1 MRGGAT
7 RRFVLAWRNGL
18 RGFFAAPLVAAVSVG
33 TMAAGLLVLGAYL
46 LIVGNMRGV
55 LDEFGRELRL
65 VAFAPEADPPS
76 AEAAAALARELVELS
91 GVSGVRFVSPGE
103 GLERLRAQLGGDA
116 SILDGLKHNPLPGSY
131 ELELDASM
139 RSPAALKALAEHV
152 RTFAGIAEVHYGEDW
167 VTSYARVVHL
177 AEWVG
182 IGLGIFLAIVLG
194 AIVAGTVRLTVHARA
209 DEIQI
214 QRLVGASGFFVR
226 LPFCLEG
233 GLQGGTAAAV
243 ALLLLYALWSFGLP
257 VVGEPLEFLSGSAAP
272 EFFSPVQA
280 LVLLLF
286 GVGLGCGGAV
296 VSLLRL
302 EERP

>member
-7 RRFVLAWRNGL
+7 RRLVLAGRNGL

-46 LIVGNMRGV
+46 LMVGNMRGV
-55 LDEFGRELRL
+55 LEEFGRDLRL
-65 VAFAPEADPPS
+65 VAFAPEGDAPS
-76 AEAAAALARELVELS
+76 PEAAAELARELVALA

-103 GLERLRAQLGGDA
+103 GLKRLRAQLGGDA
-116 SILDGLKHNPLPGSY
+116 AILDGLERNPLPASY

-139 RSPAALKALAEHV
+139 RSPAALEALAARV
-152 RTFAGIAEVHYGEDW
+152 RTSAGIAEVHYGEDW
-167 VTSYARVVHL
+167 VTSYAQVVRV
-177 AEWVG
+177 AEWLG
-182 IGLGIFLAIVLG
+182 LGLGIFLAIVLG

-214 QRLVGASGFFVR
+214 QRLVGAGGLFVR
-226 LPFCLEG
+226 LPFYLEA
-233 GLQGGTAAAV
+233 GLQGGIAAAV
-243 ALLLLYALWSFGLP
+243 ALLLLYAFWAIGLP
-257 VVGEPLEFLSGSAAP
+257 LVGEPLAFLSGSATP
-272 EFFSPVQA
+272 EFFGLVQV
-280 LVLLLF
+280 LLLLLF

>member
-7 RRFVLAWRNGL
+7 RRLVLACRNGL

-33 TMAAGLLVLGAYL
+33 TMSAGLLVLGAYL
-46 LIVGNMRGV
+46 LIVGNMRDV
-55 LDEFGRELRL
+55 LEEFGRDLRI
-65 VAFAPEADPPS
+65 VAFAPQGDAPD
-76 AEAAAALARELVELS
+76 AEAAAELARELVALP

-116 SILDGLKHNPLPGSY
+116 AILEGLERNPLPASF
-131 ELELDASM
+131 ELALDASM
-139 RSPAALKALAEHV
+139 RSPAALGALAERV

-167 VTSYARVVHL
+167 VTSYARVVRV
-177 AEWVG
+177 AEWLG
-182 IGLGIFLAIVLG
+182 LGLGIFLAIVLG

-214 QRLVGASGFFVR
+214 QRLVGAGGLFVR
-226 LPFCLEG
+226 LPFYLEG
-233 GLQGGTAAAV
+233 GLQGGIAAAV
-243 ALLLLYALWSFGLP
+243 ALLLLYALWAIGLP
-257 VVGEPLEFLSGSAAP
+257 IVGEPLEFLSGSAKPA
-272 EFFSPVQA
+272 FFGPLQIF
-280 LVLLLF
+280 VLLLF

-296 VSLLRL
+296 VSLFRL